1 MAGLIVALL
10 VVCAGWVSAQ
20 EGDTPPAGLMS
31 KLADTDFK
39 TRQASQEALAE
50 WGRNNLD
57 AGISVFYG
65 TYREAEDP
73 EVRARSRVLLRELV
87 IFKQSGEGKGY
98 LGIRMQAEELML
110 EGGRVRSVVR
120 VTDVMEGTP
129 AQKAGLRAE
138 DLIVGIDDLEVRR
151 EASLETFGEYVQ
163 SRKPRTDVTLHV
175 LRNGKPT
182 DVAVNLMR
190 RPADLEDRAFLWGGE
205 SYVPPA
211 QAEVEEQEFRE
222 WLRQKRDQEKQS
234 E

>member
-1 MAGLIVALL
+1 
-10 VVCAGWVSAQ
+10 
-20 EGDTPPAGLMS
+20 
-31 KLADTDFK
+31 
-39 TRQASQEALAE
+39 
-50 WGRNNLD
+50 
-57 AGISVFYG
+57 
-65 TYREAEDP
+65 
-73 EVRARSRVLLRELV
+73 
-87 IFKQSGEGKGY
+87 
-98 LGIRMQAEELML
+98 
-110 EGGRVRSVVR
+110 
-120 VTDVMEGTP
+120 
-129 AQKAGLRAE
+129 LRAE